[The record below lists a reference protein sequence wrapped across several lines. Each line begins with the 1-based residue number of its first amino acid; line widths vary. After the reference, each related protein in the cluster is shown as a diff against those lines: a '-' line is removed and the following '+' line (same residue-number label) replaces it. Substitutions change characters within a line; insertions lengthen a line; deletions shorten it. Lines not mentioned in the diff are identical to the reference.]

1 MVNFNGC
8 FFDPVSPIINAN
20 SRVLEFGDALFE
32 ELRVINGAFMFW
44 EAHYFR
50 LMSSMRIL
58 RMEIPM
64 EFTMEF
70 LEDAIR
76 NTISKSGL
84 ENKPVAVTII
94 VVRRNGMDNTVND
107 TSVDYLIKVKPLDN
121 PFFILDE
128 KGLKVELFKDFYLN
142 SDMLSNLNS
151 NNKSINVVAQIYAQ
165 ENGYDS
171 CLLINTNKHV
181 VQAIAGNLFMIT
193 ANHIKTPPLTDGCI
207 DGIVRKQLIELA
219 MNLTDY
225 QLEETSISPFELQ
238 KADELFIANDL
249 TGINSIGNYRKKVY
263 TNEVAKILVGQLN
276 AKARLA

>member
-1 MVNFNGC
+1 MVNFNGS

-128 KGLKVELFKDFYLN
+128 KGLIVELFKDFYLN

-151 NNKSINVVAQIYAQ
+151 NNKSINVV
-165 ENGYDS
+165 
-171 CLLINTNKHV
+171 
-181 VQAIAGNLFMIT
+181 
-193 ANHIKTPPLTDGCI
+193 
-207 DGIVRKQLIELA
+207 
-219 MNLTDY
+219 
-225 QLEETSISPFELQ
+225 
-238 KADELFIANDL
+238 
-249 TGINSIGNYRKKVY
+249 
-263 TNEVAKILVGQLN
+263 
-276 AKARLA
+276 

>member
-1 MVNFNGC
+1 MVNFNGS

-20 SRVLEFGDALFE
+20 SRVLEFGDALIE
-32 ELRVINGAFMFW
+32 KLRVINGAFMFW

>member
-1 MVNFNGC
+1 
-8 FFDPVSPIINAN
+8 
-20 SRVLEFGDALFE
+20 
-32 ELRVINGAFMFW
+32 
-44 EAHYFR
+44 
-50 LMSSMRIL
+50 
-58 RMEIPM
+58 
-64 EFTMEF
+64 
-70 LEDAIR
+70 
-76 NTISKSGL
+76 
-84 ENKPVAVTII
+84 
-94 VVRRNGMDNTVND
+94 
-107 TSVDYLIKVKPLDN
+107 PLDN

-128 KGLKVELFKDFYLN
+128 KGLIVELFKDFYLN

>member
-1 MVNFNGC
+1 MVNFNGS